1 MEICDDEELVISPGP
16 CGGKDVPGPG
26 SGRLAGR
33 AYQDPLPAQAG
44 HQSPQTATKPRSGSH
59 CAVAQA
65 GAGWA
70 TGGRGAA
77 KVSLLPTRST
87 HFLNYRHLSR

>member
-26 SGRLAGR
+26 TGCLAGR

-44 HQSPQTATKPRSGSH
+44 LQSPRTATKPRSGSH

-65 GAGWA
+65 GWGHRRAGSCQGVFA
-70 TGGRGAA
+70 PNTQYAF
-77 KVSLLPTRST
+77 SEL
-87 HFLNYRHLSR
+87 